1 MKLRKMDKERWTYYS
16 IRIRVRTKERLD
28 KLAAEL
34 KNTYHNIRNMD
45 DVLNFLI
52 DMYYDA
58 YHLASKLEVR

>member
-52 DMYYDA
+52 DMYYDT
-58 YHLASKLEVR
+58 YHFANKLEVR